1 MTHNR
6 SMRFWDRIAKRYA
19 ARQIKDVAAYEA
31 LLADVAARLKPGDR
45 VLEIGCGTG
54 RTAIRLASHV
64 ASYTATDF
72 SAEMIRIARSKPAPD
87 TLHFETVDAQRAF
100 DDAPFDAI
108 CAFSILHLVDDLPG
122 LLRQLHSALKPGGV
136 LISKTWCFADLRWKF
151 RLLVAALRLIGM
163 FPSAARLTSASLAG
177 AITEAGFVI
186 IDQRISGTH
195 PQNPYSVAQKTR
207 RSGTLPMMARRASG

>member
-1 MTHNR
+1 MPHNR

-31 LLADVAARLKPGDR
+31 LLADVASRLNPGDR

-54 RTAIRLASHV
+54 GTAIRLASGV

-87 TLHFETVDAQRAF
+87 TLQFATADAQRAF

-108 CAFSILHLVDDLPG
+108 CAFNVLHLVDDLPG
-122 LLRQLHSALKPGGV
+122 LLRQLHFALKPGGV
-136 LISKTWCFADLRWKF
+136 LISKTWCFADLGWKF
-151 RLLVAALRLIGM
+151 RLLFAVLRLIGM

-186 IDQRISGTH
+186 IDQRMFGTH
-195 PQNPYSVAQKTR
+195 PQNPYSVAQKP
-207 RSGTLPMMARRASG
+207 GEAGLCP

>member
-1 MTHNR
+1 MTHDR

-54 RTAIRLASHV
+54 GTAIRLASHV

-72 SAEMIRIARSKPAPD
+72 SAEMISIAQSKPAPD
-87 TLHFETVDAQRAF
+87 ALHFETADAQRAL

-108 CAFSILHLVDDLPG
+108 CAFNVLHLVDDLPG
-122 LLRQLHSALKPGGV
+122 LLRQIHSALKPGGL
-136 LISKTWCFADLRWKF
+136 LISKTWCFADLGWKF
-151 RLLVAALRLIGM
+151 RLFFAVLRLIGM
-163 FPSAARLTSASLAG
+163 FPSAARLTSVGLAE
-177 AITEAGFVI
+177 AVTEAGFLI
-186 IDQRISGTH
+186 IDQRIFGTH
-195 PQNPYSVAQKTR
+195 PQNPYCVAQKL
-207 RSGTLPMMARRASG
+207 G

>member
-1 MTHNR
+1 MPHNR

-54 RTAIRLASHV
+54 GTAIHLASHV

-72 SAEMIRIARSKPAPD
+72 SAEMISIAQSKPAPD
-87 TLHFETVDAQRAF
+87 ALHFETADAQRAL

-108 CAFSILHLVDDLPG
+108 CAFNVLHLVDDLPG
-122 LLRQLHSALKPGGV
+122 LLRQIHSALKPGGL
-136 LISKTWCFADLRWKF
+136 LISKTWCFADLGWKF
-151 RLLVAALRLIGM
+151 RLFFAVLRLIGM
-163 FPSAARLTSASLAG
+163 FPSAARLTSVGLAE
-177 AITEAGFVI
+177 AVTEAGFLI
-186 IDQRISGTH
+186 IDQRIFGTH
-195 PQNPYSVAQKTR
+195 PQNPYCVAQKL
-207 RSGTLPMMARRASG
+207 G

>member
-31 LLADVAARLKPGDR
+31 LLADVAARLNPGDR

-54 RTAIRLASHV
+54 GTAIRLASSV

-72 SAEMIRIARSKPAPD
+72 SAEMIRIARAKPAPD
-87 TLHFETVDAQRAF
+87 TLHFVRADAQRAF

-108 CAFSILHLVDDLPG
+108 CAFNVLHLVDDLPG
-122 LLRQLHSALKPGGV
+122 LLRQIHSALRPGGM
-136 LISKTWCFADLRWKF
+136 LISKTWCFADLGWKF
-151 RLLVAALRLIGM
+151 RLLFAVLRPIGM
-163 FPSAARLTSASLAG
+163 FPAAARLTRTSLDR

-186 IDQRISGTH
+186 VDQRVFGSY
-195 PQNPYSVAQKTR
+195 PQNPYSVAQKT
-207 RSGTLPMMARRASG
+207 GEVLAD

>member
-1 MTHNR
+1 VPPLQGYDPQRKTMTHDR

-54 RTAIRLASHV
+54 GTAIRLASHV

-72 SAEMIRIARSKPAPD
+72 SAEMISIAQSKPAPD
-87 TLHFETVDAQRAF
+87 ALHFETADAQRAL

-108 CAFSILHLVDDLPG
+108 CAFNVLHLVDDLPG
-122 LLRQLHSALKPGGV
+122 LLRQIHSALKPGGL
-136 LISKTWCFADLRWKF
+136 LISKTWCFADLGWKF
-151 RLLVAALRLIGM
+151 RLFFAVLRLIGM
-163 FPSAARLTSASLAG
+163 FPSAARLTSVGLAE
-177 AITEAGFVI
+177 AVTEAGFLI
-186 IDQRISGTH
+186 IDQRIFGTH
-195 PQNPYSVAQKTR
+195 PQNPYCVAQKL
-207 RSGTLPMMARRASG
+207 G

>member
-31 LLADVAARLKPGDR
+31 LLADVAARLNPGDR

-54 RTAIRLASHV
+54 GTAIRLASSV

-72 SAEMIRIARSKPAPD
+72 SAEMIRIARAKPAPD
-87 TLHFETVDAQRAF
+87 TLHFVRADA
-100 DDAPFDAI
+100 
-108 CAFSILHLVDDLPG
+108 
-122 LLRQLHSALKPGGV
+122 LRPGGM
-136 LISKTWCFADLRWKF
+136 LISKTWCFADLGWKF
-151 RLLVAALRLIGM
+151 RLLFAVLRPIGM
-163 FPSAARLTSASLAG
+163 FPAAARLTRTSLDR

-186 IDQRISGTH
+186 VDQRVFGSY
-195 PQNPYSVAQKTR
+195 PQNPYSVAQKT
-207 RSGTLPMMARRASG
+207 GEVLAD